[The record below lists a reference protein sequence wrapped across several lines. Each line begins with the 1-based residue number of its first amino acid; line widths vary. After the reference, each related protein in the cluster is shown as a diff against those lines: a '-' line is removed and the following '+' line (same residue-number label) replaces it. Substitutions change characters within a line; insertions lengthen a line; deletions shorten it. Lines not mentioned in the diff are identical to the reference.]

1 MSDDGAVS
9 RPSPVSVGRL
19 WVRAATAVVGGLLL
33 VASFP
38 PYDLVWLAPVALA
51 AITLSWHGVRARH
64 GLLLGLLTGLA
75 FFGVHV
81 AWMRVVGDDAWVL
94 LATYCALWT
103 ALLGAA
109 VAATSRLR
117 WWPLVV
123 PLLWVAEEAGRDR
136 IPLGGFPWGRLAFG
150 QTHTILTPYAA
161 LAGAPAVTFAI
172 ALIGSLLA
180 WAVLSVRAGS
190 PRLAVAA
197 LVLAT
202 VVATAGGLVP
212 LPTAGED
219 TGGPAYL
226 TAAVIQG
233 DVPHAGIGP
242 SGPAGQVLANHVR
255 VTEQLAADVA
265 AGRASRPD
273 VVIWPENASDLD
285 PLQDPQ
291 AQVQIQQAVDA
302 IGVPVLVGAVV
313 AAPDDPTRVWNVGIV
328 WGPSDGDSPGPGDF
342 YVKQHPVPFGEWV
355 PWRSVLTRFIGRFSL
370 VPRDFA
376 AGDRTG
382 VLQLGPARIGDLICF
397 EVAYD
402 ALVRDSVTGAGVQGE
417 LAGLGGRV
425 ITVQTNNATYGFT
438 GQPEQ
443 QVAMSQLRA
452 VEHGRTVLVAATSG
466 ISAIISPDGQVVS
479 TLPEFTPGAVVEKVA
494 LRDSLTLAD
503 RVGSVPEWV
512 ATGAALL
519 ALALAISAGLRQRRL
534 GDVPSTEPDTTQE
547 PVP

>member
-1 MSDDGAVS
+1 MSGVS
-9 RPSPVSVGRL
+9 EVVIDRL
-19 WVRAATAVVGGLLL
+19 WVRAVAAVGGGLLL

-51 AITLSWHGVRARH
+51 VVTLSWHGARVRS

-75 FFGVHV
+75 FFLVHV
-81 AWMRVVGDDAWVL
+81 AWMRVIGDDAWLL
-94 LATYCALWT
+94 LATYCALWI
-103 ALLGAA
+103 AALGAS
-109 VAATSRLR
+109 VAATSRLP
-117 WWPLVV
+117 WWPLAV

-150 QTHTILTPYAA
+150 QTDTILTPYAA
-161 LAGAPAVTFAI
+161 LAGAPAVTFAV

-180 WAVLSVRAGS
+180 WIVLSIRRAA
-190 PRLAVAA
+190 PRRTVAA
-197 LVLAT
+197 LVGVA
-202 VVATAGGLVP
+202 VVGTAGGLVP

-226 TAAVIQG
+226 TAAVVQG
-233 DVPHAGIGP
+233 DVPQAGLD
-242 SGPAGQVLANHVR
+242 AFAQREVVLRNHVR

-265 AGRASRPD
+265 AGRATQPD
-273 VVIWPENASDLD
+273 LVVWPENSTDID
-285 PLQDPQ
+285 PFTDPQ
-291 AQVQIQQAVDA
+291 AHALIQQAVDA

-328 WGPSDGDSPGPGDF
+328 WGPADSAAAGPGDF

-382 VLQLGPARIGDLICF
+382 VLQLGPARIGNLICF

-402 ALVRDSVTGAGVQGE
+402 TLVRNAVTGVGVQGE

-425 ITVQTNNATYGFT
+425 ITVQTNNATYGRT

-452 VEHGRTVLVAATSG
+452 IEHGRTVLVAATSG
-466 ISAIISPDGQVVS
+466 ISAIIAPDGQVTS
-479 TLPEFTPGAVVEKVA
+479 TLPEFTPGVLVERVA

-512 ATGAALL
+512 ATAAALL
-519 ALALAISAGLRQRRL
+519 ALGLAINAGLRERRV
-534 GDVPSTEPDTTQE
+534 GAVRSTEPDTTEE